1 MWLKTLKFEVIISK
15 SLIILLHN
23 NGYVHIVTRNLGHE
37 IIEKRMYRVSIYRH
51 VHMGIWVAAL
61 FISTTSYNQNM
72 YNTLMSEAKRVN
84 SWTPILNLLNQ
95 IFDLI
100 CVYTIQGFPK
110 NMSIFS

>member
-1 MWLKTLKFEVIISK
+1 
-15 SLIILLHN
+15 
-23 NGYVHIVTRNLGHE
+23 
-37 IIEKRMYRVSIYRH
+37 
-51 VHMGIWVAAL
+51 MGIWVAAL